1 MEAPLQKLQSVHLN
15 NGLLLDVQDADN
27 GAALVGQLPPKR
39 TSSKALVKKHRAHLK
54 AQEAAA
60 ATMGNNGATGSGSP
74 ASQMDDPRPVK
85 QVVLA
90 DAYPAS
96 TRSIRDLE
104 IILLD
109 ELKVET
115 HHDGKGLILKAA
127 TPAYRGVGAVS
138 VVVDAAGNADKLAI
152 YNHSDTSL
160 LSNLPEG
167 CVVAVKEPY
176 YKYNGTPHDYM
187 ICVDH
192 PSDVV
197 LLRFN
202 DPLIP
207 KALRPATEEAK
218 AALSKSPEAWRSAGD
233 MAFLQRDFPT
243 AAYCYT
249 EALETVSDKASTFAA
264 DVYTKRAGVNLLL
277 GRYDG
282 ARDDALVSR
291 TGSAATDWRAYFTAA
306 KATYGLCR
314 YPESRGYFE
323 QALSLAK
330 QSTPTPTPS
339 PPPTTTTNAAVDGP
353 LQREHERC
361 LARLREE
368 TEGSDAAY
376 DFPAMYA
383 SLSLAKNQVHLD
395 RGSFLRRTAVRRSA
409 FHGNGLFA
417 LEPIGVGELV
427 FVEKA
432 AFMPNQYYDPTRAS
446 AALYATMVR
455 QMCDN
460 PSVAVEVLQP
470 LYGGDSIVRTG
481 HEGELVDGVPVV
493 DVFLAETIR
502 LKNCFSAPLAT
513 LDDCRPENAS
523 AGASA
528 SAPRLMAK
536 GLWKHASYLNHSC
549 VPNTMR
555 SFLGDVMI
563 SRAVK
568 PIAAG
573 EEVFQQYIPV
583 KADVRARQAELQAGW
598 GFQCICPLCSR
609 DTTPEAQAGHAH
621 RRTLLQAA
629 EKLASKHAPHRLP
642 PDAAVRTMER
652 LARQMTASYD
662 ETSRVADAYGPGQP
676 RLGLVYPTMWLLRAH
691 RCRHRHAKVVQY
703 AEQTLQC
710 FGYSRPP
717 HSTDG
722 NGAATMYSK
731 PGASPLHT
739 VHVVSALVYGA
750 EAHRVLG
757 QADEADA
764 FEAAARLGLR
774 MVTGFSDDLEVI
786 NEDNM
791 AGR

>member
-1 MEAPLQKLQSVHLN
+1 MAVNMEASLQQFQKLQSH
-15 NGLLLDVQDADN
+15 NGPQQDIQIQDN
-27 GAALVGQLPPKR
+27 SAALAGQLPPKR
-39 TSSKALVKKHRAHLK
+39 MSSKALIKKHRAHLK
-54 AQEAAA
+54 AQEASTA
-60 ATMGNNGATGSGSP
+60 GNNGNGGTGT
-74 ASQMDDPRPVK
+74 QLDDPRPVK
-85 QVVLA
+85 QVILSE
-90 DAYPAS
+90 AYPAS
-96 TRSIRDLE
+96 TRSIRDLDFMS
-104 IILLD
+104 LD

-115 HHDGKGLILKAA
+115 HHYGQGLIVKAA

-167 CVVAVKEPY
+167 CVVGIKEPY
-176 YKYNGTPHDYM
+176 YKYNATPNDYM

-197 LLRFN
+197 LLRFD

-207 KALRPATEEAK
+207 EALRPATEEAK
-218 AALSKSPEAWRSAGD
+218 AALRKTPEEWRMAGD

-249 EALETVSDKASTFAA
+249 EALETTADKTSAFAA
-264 DVYTKRAGVNLLL
+264 GVYTKRAGVNLLL

-282 ARDDALVSR
+282 ARDDALASR
-291 TGSAATDWRAYFTAA
+291 TDNAATDWRAYFTAA
-306 KATYGLCR
+306 KATYGLCH
-314 YPESRGYFE
+314 YSESRGYFE
-323 QALSLAK
+323 QAMALVK
-330 QSTPTPTPS
+330 QSTTATTATKNVNS
-339 PPPTTTTNAAVDGP
+339 P
-353 LQREHERC
+353 LRREHERC

-368 TEGSDAAY
+368 TEGSEAAY

-383 SLSLAKNQVHLD
+383 SLSLTKNQVHLD
-395 RGSFLRRTAVRRSA
+395 RGSFLRRTEVRHSD

-417 LEPIGVGELV
+417 LEPIAVGELV

-432 AFMPNQYYDPTRAS
+432 AFMPNQYYEPTRAS

-470 LYGGDSIVRTG
+470 LYGGDALTRTG

-513 LDDCRPENAS
+513 LDDCRPDDANSSTGS
-523 AGASA
+523 A
-528 SAPRLMAK
+528 RLLAK
-536 GLWKHASYLNHSC
+536 GLWKHGSYLNHSC

-555 SFLGDVMI
+555 SFLGDVLI

-568 PIAAG
+568 PISAG
-573 EEVFQQYIPV
+573 EEIFQQYIPV

-598 GFQCICPLCSR
+598 GFVCACPLCSQE
-609 DTTPEAQAGHAH
+609 TTPEAQADHTH
-621 RRTLLQAA
+621 RRSLLQAA
-629 EKLASKHAPHRLP
+629 EKLASKHAPHRFP
-642 PDAAVRTMER
+642 PDSAVRTMEK

-662 ETSRVADAYGPGQP
+662 ETSSATDAYGPGQP

-691 RCRHRHAKVVQY
+691 RCRRRHAKTVQY
-703 AEQTLQC
+703 AEQTLRC

-717 HSTDG
+717 RASDG
-722 NGAATMYSK
+722 IDGAAAMYCE

-750 EAHRVLG
+750 EAHRALG
-757 QADEADA
+757 QTDAADA
-764 FEAAARLGLR
+764 FEAAAKLGFR
-774 MVTGFSDDLEVI
+774 IVTGFSEDLEAI
-786 NEDNM
+786 NEDNV
-791 AGR
+791 GSR

>member
-1 MEAPLQKLQSVHLN
+1 MAVNMEAPLHALQQLHLH
-15 NGLLLDVQDADN
+15 DVQQQETDE
-27 GAALVGQLPPKR
+27 GAALIGQLPPKR
-39 TSSKALVKKHRAHLK
+39 TSSKSLIKRHRAHLK
-54 AQEAAA
+54 AQEAS
-60 ATMGNNGATGSGSP
+60 TGVNGTGGPATGI
-74 ASQMDDPRPVK
+74 DDPRPVK
-85 QVVLA
+85 QVILA

-96 TRSIRDLE
+96 STSIRDLKL
-104 IILLD
+104 IFLA
-109 ELKVET
+109 ELRVET
-115 HHDGKGLILKAA
+115 HHRGQGLIVKAA
-127 TPAYRGVGAVS
+127 TPAYRGVGSVS
-138 VVVDAAGNADKLAI
+138 VVVDADGNADKLAI

-176 YKYNGTPHDYM
+176 YKYNGTPNDYM

-197 LLRFN
+197 LLRFD

-207 KALRPATEEAK
+207 EALRPATEEEK
-218 AALSKSPEAWRSAGD
+218 AVLRKTPEAWRSAGD

-249 EALETVSDKASTFAA
+249 EALETTEDKTSSFAA
-264 DVYTKRAGVNLLL
+264 GVHAKRAGVNLLL

-282 ARDDALVSR
+282 ARDDALASC
-291 TGSAATDWRAYFTAA
+291 TGNPTADWRAYFTAA

-323 QALSLAK
+323 KALELAQQK
-330 QSTPTPTPS
+330 TSI
-339 PPPTTTTNAAVDGP
+339 AVDNP

-368 TEGSDAAY
+368 TEGSDEAY
-376 DFPAMYA
+376 DFPAIYA
-383 SLSLAKNQVHLD
+383 SLSLAKNQVHVD
-395 RGSFLRRTAVRRSA
+395 RGSFLRRTEVRRSE

-417 LEPIGVGELV
+417 VEPIGVGELV

-432 AFMPNQYYDPTRAS
+432 AFMPNQYFEPTRAS

-470 LYGGDSIVRTG
+470 LYGGDALERTG
-481 HEGELVDGVPVV
+481 REGELVDGVPVV

-502 LKNCFSAPLAT
+502 LKNCFSAPLST
-513 LDDCRPENAS
+513 LDDCRPEGPS
-523 AGASA
+523 ALS
-528 SAPRLMAK
+528 SRQLAK

-555 SFLGDVMI
+555 SFLGDMLI
-563 SRAVK
+563 SRAVR

-573 EEVFQQYIPV
+573 EELFQQYIPV

-598 GFQCICPLCSR
+598 GFLCVCPLCSSEN
-609 DTTPEAQAGHAH
+609 TTEAQAGHAH
-621 RRTLLQAA
+621 RHTLLAAA
-629 EKLASKHAPHRLP
+629 EKLASKHAPHHFP
-642 PDAAVRTMER
+642 PDAAVRTMEK
-652 LARQMTASYD
+652 LVRQMTASYD
-662 ETSRVADAYGPGQP
+662 ETEAQSGAYGPDQP

-691 RCRHRHAKVVQY
+691 RCRRRHAKVVQT
-703 AEQTLQC
+703 AEQTLRC

-717 HSTDG
+717 TASDKPFV
-722 NGAATMYSK
+722 MYSQL
-731 PGASPLHT
+731 GASPLHT
-739 VHVVSALVYGA
+739 VHVVSALTYGA
-750 EAHRVLG
+750 EAHRALG

-764 FEAAARLGLR
+764 FEAAARLGLH
-774 MVTGFSDDLEVI
+774 MVTGFSEDLEII
-786 NEDNM
+786 NEDNVGK
-791 AGR
+791 GR